1 MKLAIWGRK
10 KQPSPSSPD
19 LSFVRQVMSVEDDLL
34 DELEAEIARTTG
46 FKVTDHEVK
55 LYGYC
60 KECGGNLIE
69 KNKTSE

>member
-1 MKLAIWGRK
+1 
-10 KQPSPSSPD
+10 
-19 LSFVRQVMSVEDDLL
+19 MSVEDDLL